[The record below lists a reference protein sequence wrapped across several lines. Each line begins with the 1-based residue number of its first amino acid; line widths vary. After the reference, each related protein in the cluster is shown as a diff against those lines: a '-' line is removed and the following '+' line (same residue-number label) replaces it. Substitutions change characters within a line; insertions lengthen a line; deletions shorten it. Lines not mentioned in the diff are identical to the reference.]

1 MTHLLTTVNCQ
12 QSLFESWDLM
22 GPFPVCD
29 EMFMGSIWAFQ
40 GSEDIV
46 AGGKKNERAKMGD
59 VAQEDIFW
67 TWKTLHAQTHCR
79 FNCI

>member
-1 MTHLLTTVNCQ
+1 MTPLLATVNCQ

-29 EMFMGSIWAFQ
+29 EMFMGPIWAVQ

-46 AGGKKNERAKMGD
+46 AGGKKNVRAKMGRC
-59 VAQEDIFW
+59 ATGRCLLNMEDIAR
-67 TWKTLHAQTHCR
+67 TNSLKV
-79 FNCI
+79 